1 MKPGTWKRVGRVAL
15 WVFSGIPLGAFAGQ
29 ATGTVEAVMARASDG
44 LALVYINATA
54 TAKPSCATAP
64 YWSILNEN
72 SEAGKKQYAMLLT
85 AKASGETVTIYGLNT
100 CTRWSD
106 GEAIDWITIS

>member
-1 MKPGTWKRVGRVAL
+1 MKLGRWKRVGVVAL
-15 WVFSGIPLGAFAGQ
+15 GTLCGLPIDTFAGQ
-29 ATGTVEAVMARASDG
+29 VTGTVEAVEARASDG
-44 LALVYINATA
+44 LVLVYINATA
-54 TAKPSCATAP
+54 TGKPSCATAP
-64 YWSILNEN
+64 YWIVLNEN

-106 GEAIDWITIS
+106 GEDIDWITIS